1 MATNP
6 PNIGQ
11 LAPADAQRDAIH
23 VAIAPVIAAERLPHG
38 SAVAWA
44 TGQEGTAVIN
54 VPWDHPNKLGIVDP
68 FRTGFVNAG
77 ERFWLFL
84 MPNTVTSLRHEWT
97 HPAFPGVAQS
107 QVSLEEPTRDEVLA
121 AMRHVARNYIVDDN
135 DYDDERTYL
144 EIKTN
149 WLGDGDIW
157 AFARG
162 FDMHSDPGDF
172 WGPVEAKLGRPVPDK
187 YKERTGFTCSC

>member
-11 LAPADAQRDAIH
+11 LAPDDAQRDAIH

-44 TGQEGTAVIN
+44 PGQEGTAVIN

-97 HPAFPGVAQS
+97 HPAFTTQAPVEQKA
-107 QVSLEEPTRDEVLA
+107 EPTEAQILA
-121 AMRHVARNYIVDDN
+121 AVEQACNKLG
-135 DYDDERTYL
+135 YDFDSYNG
-144 EIKTN
+144 EITICR
-149 WLGDGDIW
+149 GDGD
-157 AFARG
+157 R
-162 FDMHSDPGDF
+162 DDDPRVWEYAEDI
-172 WGPVEAKLGRPVPDK
+172 LGTAIPSVYR
-187 YKERTGFTCSC
+187 RTAYFTCAC